1 MFKIQ
6 NVLFSEIMKYV
17 SHFPLTEPNNYNF
30 KVTTISVSHSFFI
43 IFCLFSFCM
52 VISEK
57 KQYMKNTYIM
67 YLKIP
72 SFIHRVHTL

>member
-17 SHFPLTEPNNYNF
+17 SHFPPTERNNYNF
-30 KVTTISVSHSFFI
+30 KVTTISVSHSFFM
-43 IFCLFSFCM
+43 IFFLFSFCM

-57 KQYMKNTYIM
+57 KQYMKNT
-67 YLKIP
+67 
-72 SFIHRVHTL
+72 